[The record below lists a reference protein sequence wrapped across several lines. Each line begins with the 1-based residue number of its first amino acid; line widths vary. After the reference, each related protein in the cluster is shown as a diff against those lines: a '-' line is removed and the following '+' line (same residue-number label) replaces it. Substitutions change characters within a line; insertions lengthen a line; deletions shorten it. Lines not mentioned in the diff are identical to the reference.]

1 MYVELWS
8 IDVLHKYF
16 NSLLTK
22 QQFYQ
27 KLFIV
32 NNAKVQDS
40 YYYGNEF
47 KFNEDDF
54 EFELVVSPDTVLLS
68 ESKPWL
74 YNQPL
79 STTATVINSRVK
91 KNQKIE
97 EIELVEEY
105 EIYKGF
111 REENDPTKF
120 SEELSHYSE
129 GLNGKLTRK
138 YLITKVDGVEKNR
151 ELIDLEIGP
160 SKPDVMKT
168 GIRGGIMRGGK
179 G

>member
-79 STTATVINSRVK
+79 STTATVINSRIEKIKTLK
-91 KNQKIE
+91 K
-97 EIELVEEY
+97 
-105 EIYKGF
+105 
-111 REENDPTKF
+111 
-120 SEELSHYSE
+120 
-129 GLNGKLTRK
+129 
-138 YLITKVDGVEKNR
+138 
-151 ELIDLEIGP
+151 
-160 SKPDVMKT
+160 
-168 GIRGGIMRGGK
+168 
-179 G
+179 